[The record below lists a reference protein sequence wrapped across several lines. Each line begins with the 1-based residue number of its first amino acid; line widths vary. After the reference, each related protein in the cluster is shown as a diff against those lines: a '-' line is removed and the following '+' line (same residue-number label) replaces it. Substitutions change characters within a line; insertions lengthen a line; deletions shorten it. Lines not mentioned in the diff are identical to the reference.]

1 MTQYRTYLV
10 NFGFSKYYGPKLDV
24 AKAAAVKSGFE
35 SVIYADSQPILSW
48 SPIQGWRGMVTQ
60 S

>member
-10 NFGFSKYYGPKLDV
+10 NFGFSKYQGPHLDV

-35 SVIYADSQPILSW
+35 SVIYADEQPILTW
-48 SPIQGWRGMVTQ
+48 SPIGGWRGMVAE

>member
-1 MTQYRTYLV
+1 MHYRTFLV
-10 NFGFSKYYGPKLDV
+10 NFGFSKYAGESLEV

-35 SVIYADSQPILSW
+35 SVIYADEQPILSW
-48 SPIQGWRGMVTQ
+48 SPTQGWRGLVTN